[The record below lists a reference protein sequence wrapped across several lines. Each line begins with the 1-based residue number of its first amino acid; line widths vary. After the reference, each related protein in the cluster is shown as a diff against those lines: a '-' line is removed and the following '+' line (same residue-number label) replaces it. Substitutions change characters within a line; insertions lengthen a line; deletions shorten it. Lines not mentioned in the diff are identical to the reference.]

1 MDIHLERLTLGRMQ
15 HPVRGFLHGTAA
27 VLSIVGAVLLWH
39 RGAGELSRQVA
50 LLIFGLSLIAL
61 YTVSSLYHSY
71 PWPLKWKKRMQ
82 RLDHS
87 MIYVLIA
94 GTYTP
99 ILWIVF
105 DGPIRWVSLAVAW
118 GIALIGIT
126 QKAFVP
132 GVRNWFS
139 ISLQMIQGWIA
150 IILFPM
156 MFARLPLS
164 AVALTVLGGLLYS
177 IGMVFVV
184 TKRPR
189 LWPRVFSY
197 HEVFHILVIAGS
209 AAHFAVAYLWV
220 APFGAT

>member
-15 HPVRGFLHGTAA
+15 HPVRGFLHGSAA
-27 VLSIVGAVLLWH
+27 VLAIVGSVLLWV
-39 RGAGELSRQVA
+39 RGSGVLSHQVA

-61 YTVSSLYHSY
+61 FTVSSLYHSY
-71 PWPLKWKKRMQ
+71 PWHLKWKKRMQ

-87 MIYVLIA
+87 MIYLVIA

-105 DGPIRWVSLAVAW
+105 DGWVRWASLAVVW
-118 GIALIGIT
+118 GIAAIGIT
-126 QKAFVP
+126 QKAFMP

-139 ISLQMIQGWIA
+139 ISLQMMQGWIA
-150 IILFPM
+150 ILLFPM
-156 MFARLPLS
+156 MFARLPFS
-164 AVALTVLGGLLYS
+164 AVAFTVLGGLLYS
-177 IGMVFVV
+177 VGMVFVV

-209 AAHFAVAYLWV
+209 AAHFTVAYLWLARLGV
-220 APFGAT
+220 A

>member
-1 MDIHLERLTLGRMQ
+1 MDMHLERLTLGRMQ

-27 VLSIVGAVLLWH
+27 VLSIVGSVFLWF
-39 RGAGELSRQVA
+39 RGSGEPSRQVA
-50 LLIFGLSLIAL
+50 LLIFGLSLVSL

-71 PWPLKWKKRMQ
+71 PWHLKWKKRMQ

-105 DGPIRWVSLAVAW
+105 DGWVRWASLAAVW

-139 ISLQMIQGWIA
+139 ISLQMIQGWVA
-150 IILFPM
+150 ILLFPAL
-156 MFARLPLS
+156 FVRLPMT

-177 IGMVFVV
+177 VGMVFVV

-197 HEVFHILVIAGS
+197 HEVFHVLVIAGS
-209 AAHFAVAYLWV
+209 ALHFAVAYWWV
-220 APFGAT
+220 APFGVA

>member
-15 HPVRGFLHGTAA
+15 HPVRGFLHGPAA
-27 VLSIVGAVLLWH
+27 VLAIVGSVLLWV
-39 RGAGELSRQVA
+39 RGSGVLSRQVA
-50 LLIFGLSLIAL
+50 LLIFGLSLVAL

-71 PWPLKWKKRMQ
+71 PWHLKWKKRMQ

-87 MIYVLIA
+87 MIYVVIA

-105 DGPIRWVSLAVAW
+105 DGWVRWTSLGVVW
-118 GIALIGIT
+118 GIAAIGIT
-126 QKAFVP
+126 QKAFIP

-139 ISLQMIQGWIA
+139 ISLQMVQGWVA
-150 IILFPM
+150 ILLFPM
-156 MFARLPLS
+156 MFARLPFS
-164 AVALTVLGGLLYS
+164 AVAFTVLGGLLYS
-177 IGMVFVV
+177 VGMVFVV

-197 HEVFHILVIAGS
+197 HEVFHILVVAGS
-209 AAHFAVAYLWV
+209 AAHFVVAYLWL
-220 APFGAT
+220 APFGLA

>member
-1 MDIHLERLTLGRMQ
+1 MDVHFERLTLGRMQ

-27 VLSIVGAVLLWH
+27 VLSIVGAIVLWY

-50 LLIFGLSLIAL
+50 LLIFGLSLVAL
-61 YTVSSLYHSY
+61 YTVSSLYHSF
-71 PWPLKWKKRMQ
+71 PWHLRWKKRMQ

-105 DGPIRWVSLAVAW
+105 DGWVRWVCLAVAW
-118 GIALIGIT
+118 GIAAIGIT

-132 GVRNWFS
+132 RVRNWFS
-139 ISLQMIQGWIA
+139 ISLQMVQGWIA
-150 IILFPM
+150 ILLFPM
-156 MFARLPLS
+156 LVARLPLS

-177 IGMVFVV
+177 VGMVFVV

-197 HEVFHILVIAGS
+197 HEVFHVLVIAGS
-209 AAHFAVAYLWV
+209 AVHFAVTYLWV
-220 APFGAT
+220 ATFGLA